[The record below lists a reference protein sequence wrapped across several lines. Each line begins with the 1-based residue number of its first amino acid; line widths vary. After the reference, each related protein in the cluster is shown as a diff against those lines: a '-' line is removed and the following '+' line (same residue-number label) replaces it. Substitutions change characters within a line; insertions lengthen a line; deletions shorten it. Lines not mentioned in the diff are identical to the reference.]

1 MFVIDEGGLLHDAV
15 GLAKALAQE
24 TIGQQRLALTRIV
37 TEGKG
42 LAAAPLG
49 QLVHPLSYLAGRVVL
64 YLVVDEK
71 NHGAKVV
78 ERA

>member
-1 MFVIDEGGLLHDAV
+1 MFVIDEGGLFHDAV

-42 LAAAPLG
+42 LTAAPLG

-64 YLVVDEK
+64 YVVVDE